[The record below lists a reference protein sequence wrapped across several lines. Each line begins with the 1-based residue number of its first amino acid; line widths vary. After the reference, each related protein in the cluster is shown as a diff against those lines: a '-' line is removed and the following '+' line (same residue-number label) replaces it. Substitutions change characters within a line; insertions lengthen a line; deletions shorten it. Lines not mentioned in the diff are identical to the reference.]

1 MNIPGGDKPAIA
13 RLLVERGDPHARG
26 ACLTLE
32 PGKVILGRGTAAFR
46 PDMAFSSLLVS
57 RRHCCLELRDGRWT
71 IRDLGSRH
79 GTTVNGRPLP
89 QDPSPLAAGDRIGLA
104 SEVVALRFALA
115 EEVEQTLA
123 FGDTQPVH
131 EPARPSQELRVA
143 VDPARRTLFVDQA
156 EVPLSVKEWRL
167 LELLYG
173 NRDKLVP
180 YAAIRPAVWSER
192 PLLGGSPD
200 VGTDELNLLVYRLRK
215 KLGAHGHILV
225 TRRGQGCI
233 LKI

>member
-1 MNIPGGDKPAIA
+1 MHIPRGDKPAIA
-13 RLLVERGDPHARG
+13 RLLVERGDPHVRG

-32 PGKVILGRGTAAFR
+32 PGKVILGRGTASSS
-46 PDMAFSSLLVS
+46 PDIAFSSLLVS

-71 IRDLGSRH
+71 VRDLGSRH

-89 QDPSPLAAGDRIGLA
+89 QDPAPLASGDRIGLA
-104 SEVVALRFALA
+104 ADVVALRFALA
-115 EEVEQTLA
+115 AEFEQTLP
-123 FGDTQPVH
+123 FGDTQPVN
-131 EPARPSQELRVA
+131 EPSRAPQGPPVA
-143 VDPARRTLFVDQA
+143 VDLARRTLFVDEA

-167 LELLYG
+167 LALLYG
-173 NRDKLVP
+173 HRDKLVP

-192 PLLGGSPD
+192 PLLGGAPD
-200 VGTDELNLLVYRLRK
+200 VGLDELSLLVYRLRK

-233 LKI
+233 LRL